1 LYDYG
6 GAIEV
11 QTLDKKDT
19 YADQFYSNLT
29 IKVILFCIVMTI
41 TKNTPSAI

>member
-1 LYDYG
+1 MIKSIHDKTLYGYG

-19 YADQFYSNLT
+19 YAD
-29 IKVILFCIVMTI
+29 
-41 TKNTPSAI
+41 